1 MARAAA
7 KPDITTEEL
16 KADLDSLREDMDQ
29 LVGDLSKIV
38 QQGGENG
45 VKAGKSVLEDGMEA
59 AEEAPDQLRELI
71 RESPLGA
78 CGAAIG
84 AGFLGALLMRR

>member
-1 MARAAA
+1 
-7 KPDITTEEL
+7 
-16 KADLDSLREDMDQ
+16 MDQ

-71 RESPLGA
+71 RENPLGA

>member
-1 MARAAA
+1 MARGPA
-7 KPDITTEEL
+7 KAEITTEEL
-16 KADLDSLREDMDQ
+16 KADLDSLREDMNQ
-29 LVGDLSKIV
+29 LVGDLSKVV
-38 QQGGENG
+38 QQGGEKG
-45 VKAGKSVLEDGMEA
+45 VKAGRSALEDSLET

-71 RESPLGA
+71 RENPLGA

>member
-29 LVGDLSKIV
+29 LVGDLLKIV

-45 VKAGKSVLEDGMEA
+45 VKAGKSVLEDGMAA

-71 RESPLGA
+71 RENPLGA

>member
-7 KPDITTEEL
+7 KPEVTTEEL
-16 KADLDSLREDMDQ
+16 KADLDSLREDMNQ
-29 LVGDLSKIV
+29 LVGDLSKVV
-38 QQGGENG
+38 QQSGENG
-45 VKAGKSVLEDGMEA
+45 VKAGKSVFEDGLEA

-71 RESPLGA
+71 RENPLGA

-84 AGFLGALLMRR
+84 AGFIGALLMRR

>member
-45 VKAGKSVLEDGMEA
+45 VKAGKSVLEDGMAA

-71 RESPLGA
+71 RENPLGA

>member
-38 QQGGENG
+38 QQGGET
-45 VKAGKSVLEDGMEA
+45 A
-59 AEEAPDQLRELI
+59 
-71 RESPLGA
+71 
-78 CGAAIG
+78 
-84 AGFLGALLMRR
+84 

>member
-38 QQGGENG
+38 QQSGENG
-45 VKAGKSVLEDGMEA
+45 VNAGKSVLEDGMEA

-71 RESPLGA
+71 RENPLGA